1 MRQEQQKKEEKHK
14 KITSDFVGKLICA
27 IEGSESD
34 ETEKTLAQKVKL
46 IFGSKT
52 EKKKE
57 DIRRLKKFNH
67 VVKGSRSD
75 VRKPVKPNK
84 DDKRADLTH
93 EPQKTKLE
101 TFIKSFFKRPEKVDR
116 KPVKSLRNYI
126 KQKWKWI
133 IVLIVTYII
142 VLGGILS
149 APILVNHLR
158 ITSQNQTKKERFIY
172 I

>member
-101 TFIKSFFKRPEKVDR
+101 TFIKSFFKRPEKVDL
-116 KPVKSLRNYI
+116 KPC
-126 KQKWKWI
+126 
-133 IVLIVTYII
+133 
-142 VLGGILS
+142 
-149 APILVNHLR
+149 
-158 ITSQNQTKKERFIY
+158 
-172 I
+172 